1 MIYPKVALI
10 GMGLIA
16 SSMALAIRK
25 TESAEQIIGYSRSET
40 TRARAKDLGLADIM
54 VNQPEAAVEDADL
67 VVLCTPVCSFESL
80 VRRIAPQLKR
90 GATLSDVGSVKGHV
104 VRHVAPLVPDGV
116 DFLPAHP
123 IAGTEESGPDAGF
136 AELFTNRWCIL
147 TPPQEVNMAA
157 LQRLMDFWQ
166 KLGTHVEIMDAEH
179 HDVVLAVT
187 SHVPHLIAYTMV
199 GVADHL
205 HRVTNSEVIQY
216 SAAGFRDF
224 TRIAAS
230 DPVMWRDVFLTNKD
244 ATIDILGRFSEE
256 LHALQRAIRLNDG
269 TMLEEYFHRTR
280 QIRKGVIEAGQ
291 DTKEMDFGRHS
302 GAPD

>member
-25 TESAEQIIGYSRSET
+25 TDSAEQIIGYSRSET
-40 TRARAKDLGLADIM
+40 TRARAGELGLADIM
-54 VNQPEAAVEDADL
+54 VDQPEAAVEDADL

-136 AELFTNRWCIL
+136 ADLFTNRWCIL

-166 KLGTHVEIMDAEH
+166 KLGTHVEIMDAER

-256 LHALQRAIRLNDG
+256 LHALQRAVRLNDG
-269 TMLEEYFHRTR
+269 VMLEEYFHRTR

-291 DTKEMDFGRHS
+291 DTKETDFGRHS
-302 GAPD
+302 GVPD